1 MLHPHKLFM
10 IAQFGGNDCKSLRDT
25 MAEPGDLLFISRGIA
40 LLLISR
46 GITLLR
52 ISRGIALPLIF
63 NGITFESKGIPHTA
77 HADIMGYNITM
88 WLHMNTLIILSLPC
102 VPKYCFTFMKS
113 DSTS

>member
-1 MLHPHKLFM
+1 M